1 MRVRARAM
9 ARRYDTLDNVDT
21 KDVKSIGDLYA
32 LVVSEAMGANDLC
45 GVVTS
50 GPLNQGYSHSG
61 YWGERPQTFQG
72 HTERWYVRS
81 APVGR
86 IGKPLEHGEVRQI
99 SVLVCES
106 ETSKQS
112 IVTNIKLWRRP
123 ETHRLYAQ
131 EIDERQHNRGWS
143 TMGPIG
149 VASHAIHIF
158 EQRHNGD
165 AKAVLSAVAIT
176 TRTQKTYMQRC
187 VEPLLMP
194 HYVLASS
201 MIGIPIPN
209 APTPPLCEI
218 SYGMAE
224 YSRVCAQ
231 SACLFKQVCS
241 KQLNAMNGTD
251 TENQILVSAEDVL
264 EQESFIGYLDRRA
277 DPFYAGAMQDDMHK
291 PSGMPLMVAVAV
303 CIACTTDRWGLP
315 TLRGDDAFA
324 TQEARHFVQSA
335 LPAIATM
342 EQAVDGTPGG
352 EQIDSID
359 VIVNYALTNIH
370 LCIRKM
376 REGMATPANAFEML
390 SKAEIGSKLGV
401 VDTNK
406 IEMALKASINYLMCT
421 GISVCVDLFGLPP
434 KKSSGKDGAYTE
446 YGFATHVVDPVM
458 LSRVQSAHD
467 KGLGYTVPRWHTLR
481 TSTRGKRQLA
491 LASVVVEVDEW
502 LRTGKYKGVVL
513 HPTTQAS
520 ASVRPD
526 ELNPDAPAASAS
538 AGARSTKKKSKKQQ
552 QQQQQQ
558 APEEL
563 LAERGKRRGE
573 RQRCYA
579 TDAVRCMLKAGPHS
593 DMVASMAAVKLC
605 GEAVQAAAGIV
616 SDAMQGLGQGVC
628 VGIGDLFGIR
638 THLIGPASKVQCA
651 HCENTVDVVESVA
664 FSGALGTCPGCQHPR
679 CLECVAADIAS
690 IGAGELVKCRGCAH
704 CKAAIDS
711 YY

>member
-1 MRVRARAM
+1 MG
-9 ARRYDTLDNVDT
+9 RRYDTLDNVDT
-21 KDVKSIGDLYA
+21 EGVSDIGDLYA
-32 LVVSEAMGANDLC
+32 LVVSEAMGADDLC

-50 GPLNQGYSHSG
+50 GPLNQPCSHSG

-72 HTERWYVRS
+72 HTEAWYVRS
-81 APVGR
+81 APAGR

-99 SVLVCES
+99 SVLVRES

-112 IVTNIKLWRRP
+112 TVTNIKLWRRP
-123 ETHRLYAQ
+123 ETHRLYAK
-131 EIDERQHNRGWS
+131 EVDVRQRDRGWA

-149 VASHAIHIF
+149 VASRAIHIF
-158 EQRHNGD
+158 EQRPNGA
-165 AKAVLSAVAIT
+165 AKAVLPAVAIT
-176 TRTQKTYMQRC
+176 TRWQKAYMQRC

-194 HYVLASS
+194 SYVLASS
-201 MIGIPIPN
+201 MIGVPIPN
-209 APTPPLCEI
+209 APMPPLCEI
-218 SYGMAE
+218 SYGE
-224 YSRVCAQ
+224 VEWSRVCAQ
-231 SACLFKQVCS
+231 SACLFKRACS
-241 KQLNAMNGTD
+241 KQLNAMNGAD
-251 TENQILVSAEDVL
+251 TENQLLVSAEDVS
-264 EQESFIGYLDRRA
+264 EQESFIGYLDQRA
-277 DPFYAGAMQDDMHK
+277 DSFYDGAMQDDMHK
-291 PSGMPLMVAVAV
+291 PSGMPLIVAVAV
-303 CIACTTDRWGLP
+303 CFACTADRWGLP
-315 TLRGDDAFA
+315 KLRGDDAFA
-324 TQEARHFVQSA
+324 TREARHFVQSA
-335 LPAIATM
+335 LPPIATLD
-342 EQAVDGTPGG
+342 QATDGTPGS
-352 EQIDSID
+352 EHFDSID
-359 VIVNYALTNIH
+359 VIVNYALANIH
-370 LCIRKM
+370 LCLRKM
-376 REGMATPANAFEML
+376 QEGMATPAHAGVVADGKN
-390 SKAEIGSKLGV
+390 GHGV
-401 VDTNK
+401 VDTDK
-406 IEMALKASINYLMCT
+406 IETALKASMHYLMCT

-434 KKSSGKDGAYTE
+434 KRSSGQDGAYTE

-467 KGLGYTVPRWHTLR
+467 KGLGYTVPRWDTLR

-513 HPTTQAS
+513 HPTAQAS

-526 ELNPDAPAASAS
+526 ELSPSTPVAPASTS
-538 AGARSTKKKSKKQQ
+538 ARSTKKKPKK
-552 QQQQQQ
+552 QQQQ

-628 VGIGDLFGIR
+628 VGIGDLFDIR
-638 THLIGPASKVQCA
+638 THLVGPASKVQCA

-664 FSGALGTCPGCQHPR
+664 FSGALGTCPDCQHPR
-679 CLECVAADIAS
+679 CLECVAAHIAAHGVGG
-690 IGAGELVKCRGCAH
+690 IVKCTECAY
-704 CKAAIDS
+704 CQAANDS

>member
-1 MRVRARAM
+1 MG
-9 ARRYDTLDNVDT
+9 RRYDTLDNVDT
-21 KDVKSIGDLYA
+21 EGVKSIGDLYA
-32 LVVSEAMGANDLC
+32 LVVSEAMGADDLC

-72 HTERWYVRS
+72 HTEAWYVRS

-99 SVLVCES
+99 SVLVRES

-123 ETHRLYAQ
+123 DTHRLYAKRA
-131 EIDERQHNRGWS
+131 DVRQRDRGWA

-158 EQRHNGD
+158 EQRSNG
-165 AKAVLSAVAIT
+165 AANAVLAAVAVT
-176 TRTQKTYMQRC
+176 TRLRKTYMQRC
-187 VEPLLMP
+187 IEPLLMP
-194 HYVLASS
+194 LYVLASS
-201 MIGIPIPN
+201 MIGVPIPN
-209 APTPPLCEI
+209 APIPRLCEV
-218 SYGMAE
+218 SYGEAE
-224 YSRVCAQ
+224 WSRVCAQ
-231 SACLFKQVCS
+231 SACLFKKACS

-251 TENQILVSAEDVL
+251 TENQLLVSAEDVS
-264 EQESFIGYLDRRA
+264 EQVSFIGYLDQRA
-277 DPFYAGAMQDDMHK
+277 DQFYAGAMQDDMHK

-324 TQEARHFVQSA
+324 TREARHFVQSS
-335 LPAIATM
+335 LPPIATM
-342 EQAVDGTPGG
+342 DQAIDGTPGS

-359 VIVNYALTNIH
+359 VIVNYALANIH
-370 LCIRKM
+370 LCLRKM
-376 REGMATPANAFEML
+376 REGMATPVHAGGLVNG
-390 SKAEIGSKLGV
+390 KGCPGV

-406 IEMALKASINYLMCT
+406 IETALKASMNYLMCT

-434 KKSSGKDGAYTE
+434 KRSGEQDGAYTE
-446 YGFATHVVDPVM
+446 YGFAAHVADPVM

-467 KGLGYTVPRWHTLR
+467 NGLGYTVPRWDTLR

-513 HPTTQAS
+513 HPTAQAS
-520 ASVRPD
+520 ASVHPD
-526 ELNPDAPAASAS
+526 ELNPSASAASAS
-538 AGARSTKKKSKKQQ
+538 TGTRSTKKKSKK
-552 QQQQQQ
+552 QQQQ

-593 DMVASMAAVKLC
+593 DMVASAAAVKLC

-628 VGIGDLFGIR
+628 VGIGDVFGIR

-679 CLECVAADIAS
+679 CLACVAADIAS
-690 IGAGELVKCRGCAH
+690 VGAGEPIKCTECAH
-704 CKAAIDS
+704 CQVANDS